1 MWVISV
7 RAHGPVAME
16 VSRPPL
22 DKKSVKLEEAVEHID
37 GVLLPLFPELDDS
50 GIDSDSTELLA
61 SSARQFGERHGH
73 LNDVSSS
80 DEDPMVKPWW
90 ERINKSKDDD
100 LLKALEDGR
109 VNPLEVNW
117 PMGHRL
123 PDLHRTFGDLSIDPD
138 RASPPLYEVEL
149 TASDEDDDASVLEL
163 VIPMQPSRYKRV
175 PTASP
180 KKAKPKPKQKQN
192 RMFYYNFICCM
203 RK

>member
-1 MWVISV
+1 
-7 RAHGPVAME
+7 E
-16 VSRPPL
+16 VSRLPVVQ
-22 DKKSVKLEEAVEHID
+22 KSIKLEEAVEHID

-61 SSARQFGERHGH
+61 SSARQFDERHGN
-73 LNDVSSS
+73 LNDASSS
-80 DEDPMVKPWW
+80 DEDPIARPWW

-100 LLKALEDGR
+100 FLKAIEDGR
-109 VNPLEVNW
+109 INPLEINW

-123 PDLHRTFGDLSIDPD
+123 PDMNRTFGDLNIDTD

-163 VIPMQPSRYKRV
+163 VIPIQPSRYKRV

-180 KKAKPKPKQKQN
+180 KKPKPKQKQKCKGS
-192 RMFYYNFICCM
+192 FYYSFMCCM